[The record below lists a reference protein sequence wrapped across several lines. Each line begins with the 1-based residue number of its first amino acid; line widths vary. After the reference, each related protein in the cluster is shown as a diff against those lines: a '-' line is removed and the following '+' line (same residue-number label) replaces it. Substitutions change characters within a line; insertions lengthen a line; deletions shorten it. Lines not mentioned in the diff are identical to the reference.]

1 MFKTLESPLNSEEI
15 KPVNPKGIQ
24 SGTFIGR
31 TDAEAKSP
39 ILWPPDAKNWLI
51 GKDPNSGKDW
61 RQEEKGTDDRG
72 WDGWMAPPTRWTC
85 VWVGSGNWWWNGKTG
100 VLQSMGL
107 QRVELDWVTELIWSC
122 EEVGKYEICYCRWF
136 RQSAQALF
144 FSSKLPMGISCWHV
158 APIINSRTM
167 WGKQTS
173 SGTQGKKSKTNCLLK
188 HTLV

>member
-1 MFKTLESPLNSEEI
+1 MLSWNSNTLATSCEELTHW
-15 KPVNPKGIQ
+15 K
-24 SGTFIGR
+24 R
-31 TDAEAKSP
+31 
-39 ILWPPDAKNWLI
+39 LWCWEGLGAGGEGDN
-51 GKDPNSGKDW
+51 
-61 RQEEKGTDDRG
+61 RG
-72 WDGWMAPPTRWTC
+72 WNGWMASPTGWTW
-85 VWVGSGNWWWNGKTG
+85 VWVSSGSWWWTGKTG